1 MTDDVTIDLDTQRK
15 HLERDTRSFFSK
27 WYRRLLRW
35 TLRKLI
41 DRADELRDNSWGQ
54 STCGCYV
61 DDIHN
66 TLCLWHELNT
76 YLR

>member
-1 MTDDVTIDLDTQRK
+1 MSDEAIDMDTQRK
-15 HLERDTRSFFSK
+15 HLEYDTRSFFSK
-27 WYRRLLRW
+27 WYRRFLRW

-41 DRADELRDNSWGQ
+41 DRADELHDSSIGK
-54 STCGCYV
+54 SSCGCYY
-61 DDIHN
+61 DDTHN